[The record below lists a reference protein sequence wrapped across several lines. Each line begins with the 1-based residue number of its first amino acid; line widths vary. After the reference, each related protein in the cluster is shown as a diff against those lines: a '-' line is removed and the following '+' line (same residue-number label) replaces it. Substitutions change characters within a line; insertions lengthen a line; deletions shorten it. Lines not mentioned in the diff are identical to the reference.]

1 MRTCFVSLLHSPL
14 FHSPSSSPF
23 RYLFAMI
30 KILLKQK
37 PHKFRSCHNSRC
49 ALLFLC
55 DSFLRSVYGIIRF
68 DAPRTAG
75 TRAVQSSSSA
85 PVRFTLGNPV
95 RHLPHF
101 YDLIRFISSQEIN
114 LRPDPAH
121 HHQFKCSATFPCP
134 PVSAYAWPAPD
145 LWWHLLLLCSFIL
158 LALLLT
164 SFVLF
169 ALLLRSCNP
178 DSCPLIY

>member
-1 MRTCFVSLLHSPL
+1 MLRFPASLSSL

-55 DSFLRSVYGIIRF
+55 DSFLCSVYGIIRF

-75 TRAVQSSSSA
+75 TSSV
-85 PVRFTLGNPV
+85 PLRFTLGNPV
-95 RHLPHF
+95 QHLAHF

-114 LRPDPAH
+114 LRPDPTH
-121 HHQFKCSATFPCP
+121 HHQFKCSASFPCP
-134 PVSAYAWPAPD
+134 RVSAYA
-145 LWWHLLLLCSFIL
+145 
-158 LALLLT
+158 
-164 SFVLF
+164 
-169 ALLLRSCNP
+169 
-178 DSCPLIY
+178 